1 MSEVTAGLNKKLL
14 DDRLTLGLAV
24 ADAFYG
30 GVFKAAVL
38 SDRTQS
44 FKIDSRTDSRQVK
57 FSISWNF
64 GKKQK
69 TEKSAVEPA
78 DDDRLPSGKGK
89 PMLKPVKP

>member
-1 MSEVTAGLNKKLL
+1 MSEVTAGLNRKLL
-14 DDRLTLGLAV
+14 DDRLALGLAV
-24 ADAFYG
+24 VDAFYG
-30 GVFKAAVL
+30 CVFKAAVL

-64 GKKQK
+64 GKKQQV
-69 TEKSAVEPA
+69 EKSAEPA
-78 DDDRLPSGKGK
+78 DDDRLPSGKSK